1 MLLNAAKCQA
11 YSFYRFWVIK
21 REPTEEIKL
30 QRLGLNTEKN
40 VDQSLNMEND
50 VELRTEAVENT
61 NSLREN
67 TEAEIFITDIG
78 NMSNK
83 ANLSDAQKLLKSWCS
98 SFVEKSFQTT
108 SFVQIFVKLHSPVQ
122 KATEIELL
130 RKSLVDSLSLDGDV
144 CMYWALFVSYV

>member
-21 REPTEEIKL
+21 REPIEEIKL

-40 VDQSLNMEND
+40 VDQSLDMEND

-67 TEAEIFITDIG
+67 SEAEIFITDIG

-83 ANLSDAQKLLKSWCS
+83 ANLSDAQKLLKRWCS

-108 SFVQIFVKLHSPVQ
+108 SFVQISVKLHSPVQ

-144 CMYWALFVSYV
+144 CMYWALFVSDV

>member
-11 YSFYRFWVIK
+11 YSFYGFRVIK
-21 REPTEEIKL
+21 REPTEGIKL

-83 ANLSDAQKLLKSWCS
+83 ANLSDAQKLLKS
-98 SFVEKSFQTT
+98 
-108 SFVQIFVKLHSPVQ
+108 
-122 KATEIELL
+122 
-130 RKSLVDSLSLDGDV
+130 
-144 CMYWALFVSYV
+144 